1 MTLPSGQPCFDRVVM
16 AVDEPLAEA
25 LDRELTGYGVIVPQA
40 GLLGAGTGK
49 GVIWFDSGIPCSARH
64 TGTGRTGSEALAD
77 IAETGPYRVRLVD
90 TALPET
96 VRERAS
102 LAPGAPAER
111 VAGDPDLAER
121 TRQAAGGN
129 STANSDGELD
139 AVEAFLADEDKI
151 EAIQQQAA
159 AEARNRAAE
168 WGFEGI
174 AATSENLD
182 QPVRERSEPDH
193 EALGSDSS

>member
-1 MTLPSGQPCFDRVVM
+1 MTLPSGQPCFDRVVL

-25 LDRELTGYGVIVPQA
+25 LDRDLTGYGVIVPQA
-40 GLLGAGTGK
+40 GLLGEGTGK
-49 GVIWFDSGIPCSARH
+49 GVLWFDSGIPCSARH

-96 VRERAS
+96 VREGAS

-129 STANSDGELD
+129 STADSDAELD

-168 WGFEGI
+168 WGFDGI
-174 AATSENLD
+174 ADWSGEVDRPDEA
-182 QPVRERSEPDH
+182 RSAPED
-193 EALGSDSS
+193 ETRR